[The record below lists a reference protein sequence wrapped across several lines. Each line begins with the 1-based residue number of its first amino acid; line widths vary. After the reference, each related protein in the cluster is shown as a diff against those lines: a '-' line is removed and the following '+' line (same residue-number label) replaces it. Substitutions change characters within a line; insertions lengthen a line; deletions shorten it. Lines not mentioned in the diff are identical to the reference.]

1 MRLLLTNDDS
11 IECFFLHALVHAL
24 QKEGHELCIV
34 APRHEQSWTGA
45 SKSRRRAVASAR
57 EDRGLGCLTWIVD
70 GTPSDCVNIG
80 IAHLLPQSGFPT
92 PDAVISGIN
101 VGFNAS
107 LGFINAS
114 GTIAGAWEG
123 AVHGL
128 PGIAIS
134 QDLTFAEFDR
144 LTLAKDGPS
153 PELRET
159 LNHSAARAAAL
170 VPELVAATPHQS
182 FIVHNVNLP
191 YPCTPAAIVRRTVP
205 ARVIVPALFSPAA
218 DDGTH
223 RFVFSLGQDISPAEP
238 LTDRAAIAAGDISH
252 TILDYTRLG
261 TPL

>member
-11 IECFFLHALVHAL
+11 IECFLLHALVHAL

-134 QDLTFAEFDR
+134 QDLTFAEYDR

-159 LNHSAARAAAL
+159 LHHSAARAAAL
-170 VPELVAATPHQS
+170 VPELVATTPRQS

-191 YPCTPAAIVRRTVP
+191 YPCTPAAVVRRTVP

>member
-1 MRLLLTNDDS
+1 MHRGPTPRAKLDRRLQ
-11 IECFFLHALVHAL
+11 V
-24 QKEGHELCIV
+24 
-34 APRHEQSWTGA
+34 PPP
-45 SKSRRRAVASAR
+45 RRRLRTRGSR
-57 EDRGLGCLTWIVD
+57 PRLPHLDRRRTSNGFYHGN
-70 GTPSDCVNIG
+70 GTPTDCVNIG

-170 VPELVAATPHQS
+170 VPELVATTPRQS